1 MTQSGGPQDYDTFKV
16 EDAPNYVAG
25 FDAVQNPGAWNE
37 ATKMMQ
43 LNNKQRVA
51 NAKIGEKLIDR
62 ALGLAPTL
70 AKAYKVKYDKDEE
83 IFKNRAQIL
92 ANQVGASQE
101 DMTNY
106 QRENED
112 NVKAVS
118 YIESLAIEQD
128 EKGTLE
134 SRDLAKELRALH
146 GRGLY
151 HLKETMAR
159 EAALSAKRDFFEA
172 LPNLRVPDPND
183 KESWLTWDNADNAG
197 RELLWNQWLEQ
208 QGLNNVND
216 LDAKFLVDNYW
227 KPINSV
233 RDSILTEASETDYIN
248 RSREDAEQQLYQFRL
263 AAGTDNLA
271 SKFIETIQLTRG
283 KFKDSS
289 GQPSTKLARK
299 NVIDTLDQMLTD
311 ELITPQEYTGL
322 LKTKILNRATGKYEE
337 VGSIWAK
344 DFDNVEERINTAI
357 EKRHENETK
366 RQNNLRNEAGQKAL
380 TAVKENGG
388 YISEA
393 EVAELVKAWKND
405 PQTSGIP
412 IPTQYEQLKNN
423 TVEDKTDAQY
433 VEILEARE
441 DQGLPL
447 GTLWTRI
454 QDETIRNEWSEK
466 ARLDGE
472 TTNARSAAISQL
484 GRMVDTHKSNQ
495 LGVAGRDD
503 NWGITYR
510 NSLQSYRKHYRD
522 ANAIFPGDPYK
533 RQEYALGQVKQE
545 LETLNENGTS
555 VLDIRK
561 PLEINQQYKV
571 NNEKALAAIING
583 HKTGTNVLTSGQI
596 IPGTEEDFKVL
607 EAMNKNTSI
616 VDVPARYYHLASRL
630 KIPNGKGGYLDGWG
644 LAALQYKSVTGKDL
658 KLPGPIQN
666 LYKKSAIIQKLLNPK
681 GLTINRYNR
690 GKIIDKQGGDFS
702 QPETLNPLLQPALG

>member
-92 ANQVGASQE
+92 ASQVGASQE
-101 DMTNY
+101 EMTIY

-183 KESWLTWDNADNAG
+183 KESWLTWDNTDNAG

-271 SKFIETIQLTRG
+271 SKFIETIQITRG
-283 KFKDSS
+283 KFKDPS
-289 GQPSTKLARK
+289 GQPNTKLARK

-322 LKTKILNRATGKYEE
+322 LKTEILNRATGKYQE

-344 DFDNVEERINTAI
+344 DFGNVEERINTAI
-357 EKRHENETK
+357 QKRHENETK
-366 RQNNLRNEAGQKAL
+366 RQDNLRNEAGQKAL

-447 GTLWTRI
+447 GTLWTKI
-454 QDETIRNEWSEK
+454 QDETIRNDWSEK

-472 TTNARSAAISQL
+472 TTNARAAAVSQL

-571 NNEKALAAIING
+571 
-583 HKTGTNVLTSGQI
+583 
-596 IPGTEEDFKVL
+596 
-607 EAMNKNTSI
+607 
-616 VDVPARYYHLASRL
+616 
-630 KIPNGKGGYLDGWG
+630 
-644 LAALQYKSVTGKDL
+644 
-658 KLPGPIQN
+658 
-666 LYKKSAIIQKLLNPK
+666 
-681 GLTINRYNR
+681 
-690 GKIIDKQGGDFS
+690 
-702 QPETLNPLLQPALG
+702 

>member
-92 ANQVGASQE
+92 ASQVGASQE
-101 DMTNY
+101 EMTIY

-183 KESWLTWDNADNAG
+183 KESWLTWDNTDNAG

-271 SKFIETIQLTRG
+271 SKFIETIQITRG
-283 KFKDSS
+283 KFKDPS
-289 GQPSTKLARK
+289 GQPNTKLARK

-322 LKTKILNRATGKYEE
+322 LKTEILNSATCKYQE
-337 VGSIWAK
+337 VGSIWSK
-344 DFDNVEERINTAI
+344 DFGNVEERINTAI
-357 EKRHENETK
+357 QKRHENETK
-366 RQNNLRNEAGQKAL
+366 RQDNLRNEAGQKAL

-447 GTLWTRI
+447 GTLWTKI
-454 QDETIRNEWSEK
+454 QDETIRNDWSEK

-472 TTNARSAAISQL
+472 TTNARAAAVSQL

-690 GKIIDKQGGDFS
+690 GRIIDQQGGDFS

>member
-16 EDAPNYVAG
+16 EDAPNYAAG

-92 ANQVGASQE
+92 ASQVGASQE
-101 DMTNY
+101 EMTIY

-128 EKGTLE
+128 EKGSLE

-183 KESWLTWDNADNAG
+183 KESWLTWDNTDNAG

-271 SKFIETIQLTRG
+271 SKFIETIQITRG
-283 KFKDSS
+283 KFKDPS
-289 GQPSTKLARK
+289 GQPNTKLARK

-322 LKTKILNRATGKYEE
+322 LKTEILNRATGKYQE

-344 DFDNVEERINTAI
+344 DFGNVEERINTAI
-357 EKRHENETK
+357 QKRHENETK
-366 RQNNLRNEAGQKAL
+366 RQDNLRNEAGQKAL

-447 GTLWTRI
+447 GT
-454 QDETIRNEWSEK
+454 
-466 ARLDGE
+466 
-472 TTNARSAAISQL
+472 
-484 GRMVDTHKSNQ
+484 
-495 LGVAGRDD
+495 
-503 NWGITYR
+503 
-510 NSLQSYRKHYRD
+510 
-522 ANAIFPGDPYK
+522 
-533 RQEYALGQVKQE
+533 
-545 LETLNENGTS
+545 
-555 VLDIRK
+555 
-561 PLEINQQYKV
+561 
-571 NNEKALAAIING
+571 
-583 HKTGTNVLTSGQI
+583 
-596 IPGTEEDFKVL
+596 
-607 EAMNKNTSI
+607 
-616 VDVPARYYHLASRL
+616 
-630 KIPNGKGGYLDGWG
+630 
-644 LAALQYKSVTGKDL
+644 
-658 KLPGPIQN
+658 
-666 LYKKSAIIQKLLNPK
+666 
-681 GLTINRYNR
+681 
-690 GKIIDKQGGDFS
+690 
-702 QPETLNPLLQPALG
+702 

>member
-92 ANQVGASQE
+92 ASQVGASQE
-101 DMTNY
+101 EMTIY

-183 KESWLTWDNADNAG
+183 KESWLTWDNTDNAG

-271 SKFIETIQLTRG
+271 SKFIETIQITRG
-283 KFKDSS
+283 KFKDPS
-289 GQPSTKLARK
+289 GQPNTKLARK

-322 LKTKILNRATGKYEE
+322 LKTEILNRATGKYQE

-344 DFDNVEERINTAI
+344 DFGNVEERINTAI
-357 EKRHENETK
+357 QKRHENETK
-366 RQNNLRNEAGQKAL
+366 RQDNLRNEAGQKAL

-447 GTLWTRI
+447 GTLWTKI
-454 QDETIRNEWSEK
+454 QDETIRNDWSEK

-472 TTNARSAAISQL
+472 TTNARAAAVSQL

-658 KLPGPIQN
+658 KLPGPIEN

-690 GKIIDKQGGDFS
+690 GRIIDQQGGDFS

>member
-1 MTQSGGPQDYDTFKV
+1 
-16 EDAPNYVAG
+16 
-25 FDAVQNPGAWNE
+25 
-37 ATKMMQ
+37 MQ

-92 ANQVGASQE
+92 ASQVGASQE
-101 DMTNY
+101 EMTIY

-183 KESWLTWDNADNAG
+183 KESWLTWDNTDNAG

-271 SKFIETIQLTRG
+271 SKFIETIQITRG
-283 KFKDSS
+283 KFKDPS
-289 GQPSTKLARK
+289 GQPNTKLARK
-299 NVIDTLDQMLTD
+299 NVMDTLDQMLTD

-322 LKTKILNRATGKYEE
+322 LKTEILNRATGKYQE

-344 DFDNVEERINTAI
+344 DFGNVEERINTAI
-357 EKRHENETK
+357 QKRHENETK
-366 RQNNLRNEAGQKAL
+366 RQDNLRNEAGQKAL

-447 GTLWTRI
+447 GTLWTKI
-454 QDETIRNEWSEK
+454 QDETIRNDWSEK

-472 TTNARSAAISQL
+472 TTNARAAAVSQL

-690 GKIIDKQGGDFS
+690 GRIIDQQGGDFS

>member
-92 ANQVGASQE
+92 ASQVGASQE
-101 DMTNY
+101 EMTIY

-183 KESWLTWDNADNAG
+183 KESWLTWDNTDNAG

-271 SKFIETIQLTRG
+271 SKFIETIQITRG
-283 KFKDSS
+283 KFKDPS
-289 GQPSTKLARK
+289 GQPNTKLARK

-322 LKTKILNRATGKYEE
+322 LKTEILNRATGKYQE

-344 DFDNVEERINTAI
+344 DFGNVEERINTAI
-357 EKRHENETK
+357 QKRHENETK
-366 RQNNLRNEAGQKAL
+366 RQDNLRNEAGQKAL

-447 GTLWTRI
+447 GTLWTKI
-454 QDETIRNEWSEK
+454 QDETIRNDWSEK

-472 TTNARSAAISQL
+472 TTNARAAAVSQL

-690 GKIIDKQGGDFS
+690 GRIIDQQGGDFS

>member
-92 ANQVGASQE
+92 ASQVGASQE
-101 DMTNY
+101 EMTIY

-183 KESWLTWDNADNAG
+183 KESWLTWDNTDNAG

-271 SKFIETIQLTRG
+271 SKFIETIQITRG
-283 KFKDSS
+283 KFKDPS
-289 GQPSTKLARK
+289 GQPNTKLARK

-322 LKTKILNRATGKYEE
+322 LITEILNRATGKYQE

-344 DFDNVEERINTAI
+344 DFGNVEERINTAI
-357 EKRHENETK
+357 QKRHENETK
-366 RQNNLRNEAGQKAL
+366 RQDNLRNEAGQKAL

-447 GTLWTRI
+447 GTLWTKI
-454 QDETIRNEWSEK
+454 QDETIRNDWSEK

-472 TTNARSAAISQL
+472 TTNARAAAVSQL

-690 GKIIDKQGGDFS
+690 GRIIDQQGGDFS